1 MKTKRNNV
9 TWESESSIKL
19 LYVKSHITP
28 HLQSFVHG
36 SPTFLQEQHPEHYLS
51 ALHSHFVGSLDVS
64 DILGCVIQHRTKLF
78 PFSIPIYLGLVGSAL
93 VSSIEPSQTL
103 LDTWLCEHVALM
115 NIVCEVSSWVVSCI
129 EGKAVICIYLLHIW
143 LMLHDTLNRQIFRW
157 YSVHF
162 RW

>member
-28 HLQSFVHG
+28 HLPSSFVHG

-103 LDTWLCEHVALM
+103 LDTWLWEHVALM
-115 NIVCEVSSWVVSCI
+115 NIVCEVSS
-129 EGKAVICIYLLHIW
+129 
-143 LMLHDTLNRQIFRW
+143 
-157 YSVHF
+157 
-162 RW
+162 

>member
-36 SPTFLQEQHPEHYLS
+36 SPTFL
-51 ALHSHFVGSLDVS
+51 HSQFVGSLDVS
-64 DILGCVIQHRTKLF
+64 DILGSVIQRRTKLF

-93 VSSIEPSQTL
+93 VSSIESSQTL
-103 LDTWLCEHVALM
+103 LDTWLWEHVALM
-115 NIVCEVSSWVVSCI
+115 NIVCEVSS
-129 EGKAVICIYLLHIW
+129 
-143 LMLHDTLNRQIFRW
+143 
-157 YSVHF
+157 
-162 RW
+162 